1 VLIYGQQ
8 GCLVKRLAEGIG
20 VPGRS
25 RVPSL
30 STDKVATASPVN
42 AVATTGTVS
51 VGDTGAAISPPRV
64 D

>member
-8 GCLVKRLAEGIG
+8 GCLVKRLVEGIG
-20 VPGRS
+20 LPGRS

-30 STDKVATASPVN
+30 STDKVATTSPVD
-42 AVATTGTVS
+42 AVATTGTVG
-51 VGDTGAAISPPRV
+51 VGDTGATISPPRV